1 MKKDGPEITPF
12 QSPLYGLEGSQSV
25 TLDCVVKS
33 NPSVITLEWFKDKY
47 LLSNN
52 HKYQI
57 LPNNSLLIRNLQKS
71 DKGQYFCT
79 CNNTL
84 KKVVSPL
91 IKLEVIDSKQAEI
104 QTLYTSHAQSSFKLP
119 CRALLLSESQSNE
132 EMDQLNDQ
140 NDVKWFKINSKL
152 PSNRYLI
159 DSNGSLIIQNVR
171 FSDSGVYYC
180 KIGEQGRL
188 SLYQQNKN
196 KTRSSYHS
204 SQEVNTQNERLI
216 RLNVIQSKILFKYFE
231 FKTET

>member
-1 MKKDGPEITPF
+1 M
-12 QSPLYGLEGSQSV
+12 

-33 NPSVITLEWFKDKY
+33 NPTVITLEWFKDKY

-52 HKYQI
+52 QKYQI

-91 IKLEVIDSKQAEI
+91 IKLEVIDSKKAEI
-104 QTLYTSHAQSSFKLP
+104 HTLYTSHAQSSFKLP

-132 EMDQLNDQ
+132 VLDQTQDPNE
-140 NDVKWFKINSKL
+140 VKWFKINSKL

-159 DSNGSLIIQNVR
+159 DSNGSLIIQNIR
-171 FSDSGVYYC
+171 LSDSGVYYC
-180 KIGEQGRL
+180 KVDDQVRVT
-188 SLYQQNKN
+188 LYQQNKN
-196 KTRSSYHS
+196 RTRSSFGG
-204 SQEVNTQNERLI
+204 SQEIYGQNEKLI
-216 RLNVIQSKILFKYFE
+216 RLNVIQSKIMF
-231 FKTET
+231 